1 MHNRL
6 HSSTTRSR
14 REAIAGPTDE
24 RLVGLLDAAPDAMV
38 AADADGF
45 IVWVNAQTEMLF
57 GYSREELLGTAV
69 DTLVPEHLRTAHPEH
84 RRRYLQDRRHRPMGA
99 GVQLAA
105 RRKDGSEFPAD
116 ISLSSV
122 TTDEGTLV
130 CAAIRD
136 VTERVRADAKF
147 HAFLDAAPDATIGV
161 GRDGRIAIV
170 NARAEQVF
178 GYART
183 ELLGA
188 PVELLVPEHARD
200 GHRRH
205 RAHYFADPRD
215 RPMGAGLDLAARR
228 KDGSEFP
235 AEISLATIDT
245 DEGLLVCAAIRDVTD
260 RIEAKAERER
270 LRAEAERERLEGQV
284 QRAQRLESLG
294 ELAGGVAH
302 DFNNLLAAIINFAS
316 FAGEEVSVAASEP
329 GGERWVAVLRDIEQV
344 TRAAKRA
351 SQLTHQ
357 LLAFARREVVQPR
370 VLNLNSVVAET
381 EQLLRHTIGEH
392 VDLATDLDPDLWPI
406 VADPGRIE
414 QVLVNLAVNARDA
427 MLTGGMLRIDTGNVI
442 ADRDYAL
449 AHPGLAAGRYV
460 RLRVSDS
467 GTGMDAETQQHAFE
481 PFFSTKPKGEGTGLV
496 LATVYGIILQ
506 AGGRS
511 TLYSEPGIGTTFSA
525 LLPATTGAATTTLH
539 AVDPAPTARGGGE
552 TVLVTEDEDAIREV
566 ARRILTRNGYPVLL
580 AENGAR
586 ALEALDAFEGEVHLL
601 LTDVVMPGMQ
611 GKELA
616 EEALRHRPGLRVL
629 YMSGYAQPILASQG
643 TLDPGV
649 VLLEKPFTEQSL
661 LGRVREVLDS

>member
-6 HSSTTRSR
+6 RSTATRNR
-14 REAIAGPTDE
+14 RDAIAGPTDE
-24 RLVGLLDAAPDAMV
+24 RLIWLLDAAPDAMV
-38 AADADGF
+38 AADSEGR
-45 IVWVNAQTEMLF
+45 IVW
-57 GYSREELLGTAV
+57 
-69 DTLVPEHLRTAHPEH
+69 
-84 RRRYLQDRRHRPMGA
+84 
-99 GVQLAA
+99 
-105 RRKDGSEFPAD
+105 
-116 ISLSSV
+116 
-122 TTDEGTLV
+122 
-130 CAAIRD
+130 
-136 VTERVRADAKF
+136 
-147 HAFLDAAPDATIGV
+147 
-161 GRDGRIAIV
+161 V
-170 NARAEQVF
+170 NARAEQDF

-188 PVELLVPEHARD
+188 SVETLVPVHARHA
-200 GHRRH
+200 HRDR
-205 RAHYFADPRD
+205 RSHYLADPRD

-235 AEISLATIDT
+235 AEISLATINT
-245 DEGLLVCAAIRDVTD
+245 DEGLLVCAAIRDVSD
-260 RIEAKAERER
+260 RIEARAERER
-270 LRAEAERERLEGQV
+270 LRADAERERLEGHV

-316 FAGEEVSVAASEP
+316 FAGEEVSLAASTP

-406 VADPGRIE
+406 LVDPGGIE

-442 ADRDYAL
+442 ADDDYAL
-449 AHPGLAAGRYV
+449 AHPGLAPGRYV

-467 GTGMDAETQQHAFE
+467 GTGMDTETQQHAFE
-481 PFFSTKPKGEGTGLV
+481 PFFSTKAKGEGTGLG
-496 LATVYGIILQ
+496 LATVYGIIRQ

-525 LLPATTGAATTTLH
+525 LLPATMAAVTTFHEVEPPPTG
-539 AVDPAPTARGGGE
+539 RGGGE

-580 AENGAR
+580 AENGAH
-586 ALEALDAFEGEVHLL
+586 ALEVLDAFDGEVHLL

-616 EEALRHRPGLRVL
+616 EEARRHWPGLRVL
-629 YMSGYAQPILASQG
+629 YMSGYAQPFLASQG
-643 TLDPGV
+643 TLDTGV
-649 VLLEKPFTEQSL
+649 VLLEKPFTEESL